1 MAAIA
6 FKYAACYWCFG
17 NMCNTCGGWLVARF
31 RQKQSVWIVGE
42 KAGDIRKPLTS
53 TARVQAWR
61 AKKREEK
68 RMRKLFATDLFD
80 YVRRHPD
87 KLALVISWLEADSL
101 QGAAA
106 AFGSV

>member
-1 MAAIA
+1 
-6 FKYAACYWCFG
+6 
-17 NMCNTCGGWLVARF
+17 
-31 RQKQSVWIVGE
+31 
-42 KAGDIRKPLTS
+42 
-53 TARVQAWR
+53 
-61 AKKREEK
+61 
-68 RMRKLFATDLFD
+68 MRKLFATDLFD